1 MKALFRRLVAEE
13 RGQDLIEY
21 AFLTTCIALAC
32 VAAFNLLEAAIGSTY
47 GSWNSNVNGL
57 WEPPAS
63 GS

>member
-1 MKALFRRLVAEE
+1 MTPLLRRLIAEE
-13 RGQDLIEY
+13 LGQDLIEY
-21 AFLTTCIALAC
+21 AFLTTCIALAS
-32 VAAFNLLEAAIGSTY
+32 VAVFSLLEAAIGSTY